1 MRTGDRGLV
10 SGSSQTALREPV
22 SVDTLH
28 HVETPESVLLT
39 FRLAGVWTRMRA
51 YCVDLL
57 IIGLAAVVIMVGFI
71 VLFFGDTFRG
81 SGMGEGLFFVLLFVI
96 QWGYFWLFE
105 ALFDGRTV
113 GKSVVGLRVV
123 KVEGHPISF
132 YDAMLRNLLRAVD
145 VLPFA
150 YGVGFLSIF
159 STRRLQRLGDL
170 AAGTVVVRER
180 RARFRGDPKAFLEID
195 PIPRVDLGSS
205 YRPSERVLTLI
216 ETLFRRRR
224 RLHPGRAAEIAAV
237 IAVPLA
243 ERLGYRGES
252 NEPIENPAS
261 FLFRVL
267 RTFRIEDTRDGG
279 SS

>member
-1 MRTGDRGLV
+1 V
-10 SGSSQTALREPV
+10 IASGKSAPSAPV

-28 HVETPESVLLT
+28 RVETPENISLT
-39 FRLAGVWTRMRA
+39 FRLAGVWTRMHA

-57 IIGLAAVVIMVGFI
+57 LIGLASVVFI
-71 VLFFGDTFRG
+71 TGLAFFDYDAWWN
-81 SGMGEGLFFVLLFVI
+81 GMGQGLIYVLLFVI

-105 ALFDGRTV
+105 ALFDGRTF

-123 KVEGHPISF
+123 KIEGHPISF

-150 YGVGFLSIF
+150 YGAGFLSIV
-159 STRRLQRLGDL
+159 STRRLQRLGDI

-180 RARFRGDPKAFLEID
+180 RARFRGDPKALLDLD
-195 PIPRVDLGSS
+195 PIPPVEIGSS
-205 YRPSERVLTLI
+205 YRPPERVLTLI

-224 RLHPGRAAEIAAV
+224 QLHPARADEIAAL
-237 IAVPLA
+237 IAVPLS
-243 ERLGYRGES
+243 ERIDYRGEP
-252 NEPIENPAS
+252 NEPIDDPAH

-267 RTFRIEDTRDGG
+267 RTFGSEDSREGG
-279 SS
+279 AS